1 MMGHRSFMIRAAL
14 LLLACPA
21 ACAQTYTIAGIVKN
35 DSGRPAKRVRV
46 AVASEESRENQTAV
60 LTGDDGRFRF
70 DGLAAGKYQLTAEP
84 PAGGRQP
91 YGTRSLS
98 SGFGT
103 AVAAGPEFH
112 SDNLVF
118 QLIAPG
124 AIGGRVLDAE
134 GEPAES
140 VLVQL
145 FAIRMLRGKRSVL
158 YWGSRRTD
166 DRGEYRFG
174 GIADGAYY
182 LAASGQPWY
191 TGRLQDVATG
201 TLPQMGYAATFYPN
215 AREAR
220 LAQALHLKPGQEL
233 AADFTLV
240 AAPAAK
246 LSVKIDGAPPGT
258 AVKVDV
264 AFEGVAGSKCWERIE
279 WAYPPRPMEL
289 NGIHPGNYI
298 VRGQA
303 KVGAD
308 EVYGSQRVTI
318 GSNEE
323 SATVTL
329 VVSPV
334 VSGKLWLEDVSAVPE
349 GTFVELENEMENVY
363 MRRPVAKDGSF
374 QFEAMPPG
382 KYRPLVWTARKM
394 IPLRSVTLDGVLAKE
409 EMVEIAANAKLELL
423 GLVHGSTVSGTVMR
437 HGEPVAG
444 ALALLAPRQESANP
458 LEYRGFQTDSD
469 GSFEYEGLAAG
480 EYVLIVLEDW
490 FDFEYA
496 NPAAVRPYLETGR
509 EVRLESG
516 QNQKIRVEL
525 H

>member
-1 MMGHRSFMIRAAL
+1 MRGERSFTIRATL
-14 LLLACPA
+14 FLFACPA
-21 ACAQTYTIAGIVKN
+21 ALAQTYTIAGIVKN
-35 DSGRPAKRVRV
+35 DSGRPAKRVRM
-46 AVASEESRENQTAV
+46 AVASVEARENQTAI
-60 LTGDDGRFRF
+60 LTGEDGRFRF

-118 QLIAPG
+118 QLITPG

-134 GEPAES
+134 GEPAED

-145 FAIRMLRGKRSVL
+145 FATRILRGKRSVL

-174 GIADGAYY
+174 GLADGAYY

-191 TGRLQDVATG
+191 AGRLQIVATG
-201 TLPQMGYAATFYPN
+201 SLPQMGYAATFYPN

-220 LAQALHLKPGQEL
+220 SARALHVKPGQEL
-233 AADFTLV
+233 TADFNLI

-246 LSVKIDGAPPGT
+246 LSVNINGVPPGT
-258 AVKVDV
+258 PVKLDV
-264 AFEGVAGSKCWERIE
+264 SFEGVAGSKCWERIE
-279 WAYPPRPMEL
+279 WAYPPRPTEL
-289 NGIHPGNYI
+289 KGIHPGNYI

-308 EVYGSQRVTI
+308 EVYGSQRVTV
-318 GSNEE
+318 GSNEV
-323 SATVTL
+323 SATITL
-329 VVSPV
+329 AVSPA
-334 VSGKLWLEDVSAVPE
+334 VSGKLWLEDVSAIPD
-349 GTFVELENEMENVY
+349 GTYVELENEVEN
-363 MRRPVAKDGSF
+363 MHTRRPVAKDGSF
-374 QFEAMPPG
+374 LFEAIPPG
-382 KYRPLVWTARKM
+382 LYRPLVGTARKM
-394 IPLRSVTLDGVLAKE
+394 ISLRSVTLDGGLAKE
-409 EMVEIAANAKLELL
+409 EMVEIAAGAKLELL
-423 GLVHGSTVSGTVMR
+423 GLVHGSTVSGTVVR
-437 HGEPVAG
+437 NGEPVAG
-444 ALALLAPRQESANP
+444 VLALLAPRKESANP

-509 EVRLESG
+509 AVRLQSG
-516 QNQKIRVEL
+516 QNQKIRMEL